1 MTQLT
6 PEIAAPP
13 RQRPDIDPWLIS
25 VAPMMDCTDRHCRY
39 FLRLLSPHVRLYS
52 EMVTAAAIMHGD
64 SDRLLRFDPVE
75 QPLALQLGGSDPA
88 LLAAAVRKAEPY
100 AYDEINLNVGCPSAR
115 VAEGSFGACLMG
127 SPGLVARCVEAMQ
140 AETRLPVTVKTRI
153 GIDDRDDYGFLHAF
167 IAQVSAA
174 GCRTF
179 VVHARKALLSGLSP
193 KENREIPPLVYAT
206 VYRLKA
212 DFPELRIILNGG
224 VDTLAA
230 IDAHLAAGVNG
241 VMIGRKA
248 YADPYWL
255 TAVETGVL
263 DRAGMWQPPLRA
275 EIVAAMASYAR
286 QEIGE
291 YVRLHHITRHMLGLY
306 HGQPGARA
314 WRRFL
319 STRGCAADAG
329 PELLLESLQMVTGE
343 EAGF

>member
-1 MTQLT
+1 MQPL
-6 PEIAAPP
+6 PEIAAETGRAPG
-13 RQRPDIDPWLIS
+13 IDPWRIS
-25 VAPMMDCTDRHCRY
+25 VAPMMDCTDRHCRF
-39 FLRLLSPHVRLYS
+39 FLRLLSPHVRLYT

-64 SDRLLRFDPVE
+64 SGRLLRFDPAE
-75 QPLALQLGGSDPA
+75 SPLALQLGGSDPA

-115 VAEGSFGACLMG
+115 VAEGAFGACLMA
-127 SPGLVARCVEAMQ
+127 SPALVARCVEAMQ

-153 GIDDRDDYGFLHAF
+153 GIDDHDDYGFLREF
-167 IAQVSAA
+167 IAAVAAA

-179 VVHARKALLSGLSP
+179 VVHARKAILSGLSP
-193 KENREIPPLVYAT
+193 KENREIPPLLYAT

-212 DFPELRIILNGG
+212 DFPELRILLNGG

-230 IDAHLAAGVNG
+230 IHSHLSAGVDG

-255 TAVETGVL
+255 TAVEASVL
-263 DRAGMWQPPLRA
+263 DRTGIWQPPSRA
-275 EIVAAMASYAR
+275 EVVAAMMRYAQ
-286 QEIGE
+286 QEMGE
-291 YVRLHHITRHMLGLY
+291 WVRLHHITRHMLGLY

-319 STRGCAADAG
+319 STRGCAADAR
-329 PELLLESLQMVTGE
+329 PELLLESLQMVAGE
-343 EAGF
+343 DAGF

>member
-1 MTQLT
+1 
-6 PEIAAPP
+6 
-13 RQRPDIDPWLIS
+13 
-25 VAPMMDCTDRHCRY
+25 MMDCTDRHCRY

-64 SDRLLRFDPVE
+64 TDRLLRFSPAE
-75 QPLALQLGGSDPA
+75 HPLALQLGGSDPE
-88 LLAAAVRKAEPY
+88 LLAAAVRKAAPY
-100 AYDEINLNVGCPSAR
+100 AYDEVNLNVGCPSAR

-127 SPGLVARCVEAMQ
+127 SPGLVACCVEAMQ

-153 GIDDRDDYGFLHAF
+153 GIDDRDDYGFLHDF
-167 IAQVSAA
+167 IAQLSAA

-193 KENREIPPLVYAT
+193 KENREIPPLLYAT
-206 VYRLKA
+206 VYRLKE
-212 DFPELRIILNGG
+212 DFPELRIVLNGG

-230 IDAHLAAGVNG
+230 IKTHLAAGVNG

-255 TAVETGVL
+255 TAVETAVL
-263 DRAGMWQPPLRA
+263 DQTGMWQPPSRSRVVATMARYAEQALREGA
-275 EIVAAMASYAR
+275 
-286 QEIGE
+286 
-291 YVRLHHITRHMLGLY
+291 RLHHITRHMLGLY

-329 PELLLESLQMVTGE
+329 PELLLESLQTVPGE
-343 EAGF
+343 DAGF

>member
-1 MTQLT
+1 MTQRT
-6 PEIAAPP
+6 PEIAAVSGQV
-13 RQRPDIDPWLIS
+13 RGVDPWRIS

-39 FLRLLSPHVRLYS
+39 FLRLLCPHVRLYS

-64 SDRLLRFDPVE
+64 TDRLLRFDPVE
-75 QPLALQLGGSDPA
+75 HPLALQLGGSDPR

-100 AYDEINLNVGCPSAR
+100 GYDEINLNVGCPSSR

-127 SPGLVARCVEAMQ
+127 SPDLVARCVEAMQ
-140 AETRLPVTVKTRI
+140 AESRLPVTVKTRI
-153 GIDDRDDYGFLHAF
+153 GIDDRDDYGFLHDF
-167 IAQVSAA
+167 VSQVAAA
-174 GCRTF
+174 GCQTF

-193 KENREIPPLVYAT
+193 KENREIPPLLYAT

-212 DFPELRIILNGG
+212 DFPGLRIILNGG

-230 IDAHLAAGVNG
+230 IRTHLASGVDG

-255 TAVETGVL
+255 TTVETGVL
-263 DRAGMWQPPLRA
+263 DRTGIWQPPSRG
-275 EIVAAMASYAR
+275 EVVAAMARYAR
-286 QEIGE
+286 QETGE
-291 YVRLHHITRHMLGLY
+291 HVRLHHITRHMLGLY

-319 STRGCAADAG
+319 SIRGCAADAG
-329 PELLLESLQMVTGE
+329 PGLLLESLQMVAGDD
-343 EAGF
+343 AGF